1 MHVNTFHAFAFFITF
16 KSKRNL
22 ICLYSKIIVIW
33 CTFVTAEFL
42 LKTAAEVITNIAN
55 TSLQYPVPI
64 PSTTLTTTTTTS
76 IPQIPKIEPHESRD
90 MTKVIYFHMMD
101 VKDPSNIT
109 LNDTL
114 LGEHCIQREEYSR
127 SVIQISPLY
136 FDYTSHYIMFQ
147 FQCVFD
153 PFNLLCDCGTDSIT
167 VCPYSHWMVSWF
179 VLNIK
184 VHMPGIQINPL
195 SANQLLESS
204 SW

>member
-1 MHVNTFHAFAFFITF
+1 M
-16 KSKRNL
+16 
-22 ICLYSKIIVIW
+22 YSKVIVIW

-64 PSTTLTTTTTTS
+64 PSTTSTTTTTTS
-76 IPQIPKIEPHESRD
+76 IPPIPKIEPHESRD

-127 SVIQISPLY
+127 LVMHISPVH
-136 FDYTSHYIMFQ
+136 FNYTLHHVLIS
-147 FQCVFD
+147 
-153 PFNLLCDCGTDSIT
+153 
-167 VCPYSHWMVSWF
+167 VC
-179 VLNIK
+179 I
-184 VHMPGIQINPL
+184 
-195 SANQLLESS
+195 
-204 SW
+204 

>member
-1 MHVNTFHAFAFFITF
+1 MH
-16 KSKRNL
+16 SKV
-22 ICLYSKIIVIW
+22 IVIW

-64 PSTTLTTTTTTS
+64 PSTTSTTTTTTS
-76 IPQIPKIEPHESRD
+76 IPPIPKIEPHESRD

-127 SVIQISPLY
+127 LAIHISPIH
-136 FDYTSHYIMFQ
+136 FDCTLHH
-147 FQCVFD
+147 V
-153 PFNLLCDCGTDSIT
+153 SIS
-167 VCPYSHWMVSWF
+167 VC
-179 VLNIK
+179 I
-184 VHMPGIQINPL
+184 
-195 SANQLLESS
+195 
-204 SW
+204 